1 MSTLMEQTSE
11 KETKQLHNNYHD
23 EEIEIDLMDLLR
35 KVIGIRKKIY
45 KAAGIG
51 LVIGVIVA
59 ISIPKQYTVEVAL
72 SPEMG
77 NNKGAG
83 LSGLA
88 ASFLGSG
95 VTMGD
100 GTDALNASL
109 SADIVS
115 STPFLLELSN
125 MKVPVSGSE
134 EISLSSYLNE
144 ESSPWWGYVIGF
156 PGMVIGGVKSLFTEN
171 EDESISSDKASRG
184 TIELSKKEFQKIES
198 LKRKIVAS
206 VDKKT
211 SMTTVSVTLQS
222 PKVAAV
228 VADSVVKKLQEY
240 IIDYRTS
247 KSKEDCLYLEKLF
260 KERQQEY
267 YAAQRKYADYVDAH
281 DNVVLQSV
289 RAEQERLQNDM
300 SLAYQ
305 IYSQVANQLQVSR
318 AKVQEEKPVF
328 AVVEPAVVPL
338 KPSGMGLKIYILL
351 FVFLSVSGTLV
362 WVFFGKSLLASLRKE
377 LKNKEIEQDK

>member
-11 KETKQLHNNYHD
+11 KETKQVYNNHND
-23 EEIEIDLMDLLR
+23 EELEIDLMDLLR

-51 LVIGVIVA
+51 LIIGVIVA
-59 ISIPKQYTVEVAL
+59 ISIPKQYTVEVTL

-77 NNKGAG
+77 NNKGGG

-95 VTMGD
+95 VSMGD

-115 STPFLLELSN
+115 STPFLFELSN

-134 EISLSSYLNE
+134 EISLSSYLDE
-144 ESSPWWGYVIGF
+144 ESSPWWSYVIGF
-156 PGMVIGGVKSLFTEN
+156 PGMVIGGVKSLFIED
-171 EDESISSDKASRG
+171 EDESIFSDKASQG
-184 TIELSKKEFQKIES
+184 TIELSKKESQKIES
-198 LKRKIVAS
+198 LKKKIVAS

-211 SMTTVSVTLQS
+211 SMTSVTATFQDS
-222 PKVAAV
+222 KVAAV

-267 YAAQRKYADYVDAH
+267 YEAQRKYADYMDSH
-281 DNVVLQSV
+281 DNIILQSV
-289 RAEQERLQNDM
+289 RTEQERLQNDM

-305 IYSQVANQLQVSR
+305 VYSQVAGQLQVAR

-338 KPSGMGLKIYILL
+338 YPSGTSRKVYVLV
-351 FVFLSVSGTLV
+351 FVFLSVCIVISWNL
-362 WVFFGKSLLASLRKE
+362 FGKDLLSKFKE
-377 LKNKEIEQDK
+377 VCA

>member
-1 MSTLMEQTSE
+1 MIEQTSE
-11 KETKQLHNNYHD
+11 KDIKQKQNNHND
-23 EEIEIDLMDLLR
+23 EEIEIDLIGILR
-35 KVIGIRKKIY
+35 KIIGIRKTIY

-51 LVIGVIVA
+51 LVVGIIVA
-59 ISIPKQYTVEVAL
+59 ISIPKQYTVGVTL

-77 NNKGAG
+77 GSKGGG

-95 VTMGD
+95 VSMNE

-115 STPFLLELSN
+115 STPFLLELST
-125 MKVPVSGSE
+125 MKIPALEGETMTLNV
-134 EISLSSYLNE
+134 YLDE
-144 ESSPWWGYVIGF
+144 ESSPWWSYVIGL
-156 PGMVIGGVKSLFTEN
+156 PGMVIGGVKSLFTE
-171 EDESISSDKASRG
+171 EESESVPSDKANLG
-184 TIELSKKEFQKIES
+184 TIELSKKESEKIEA
-198 LKRKIVAS
+198 LKKKILAS

-211 SMTTVSVTLQS
+211 SMTTVSVTLQN

-228 VADSVVKKLQEY
+228 VADSVVRKLQEY
-240 IIDYRTS
+240 IIDYRTT
-247 KSKEDCLYLEKLF
+247 KAKEDCLYLERLF

-267 YAAQRKYADYVDAH
+267 YDAQKKYADYMDSH
-281 DNVVLQSV
+281 DNIILQSA

-305 IYSQVANQLQVSR
+305 VYSQVANQLQVAR

-328 AVVEPAVVPL
+328 AVVEPAVIPL
-338 KPSGMGLKIYILL
+338 YPSGTSRKIYVLASI
-351 FVFLSVSGTLV
+351 FLSVCIVIS
-362 WVFFGKSLLASLRKE
+362 WKLLGEDILNKF
-377 LKNKEIEQDK
+377 KEIRA

>member
-11 KETKQLHNNYHD
+11 KETKQLHNNHND

-51 LVIGVIVA
+51 LVIGIIVA
-59 ISIPKQYTVEVAL
+59 ISIPKQYTVEVTL

-77 NNKGAG
+77 NNKVGG

-125 MKVPVSGSE
+125 MKVPVSGDE
-134 EISLSSYLNE
+134 EISLSSYLDE
-144 ESSPWWGYVIGF
+144 ESSPWWSYVIGF
-156 PGMVIGGVKSLFTEN
+156 PGMVIGGVKSLFTGG
-171 EDESISSDKASRG
+171 DEPISYDKASQG
-184 TIELSKKEFQKIES
+184 AIELSKKELKKIET
-198 LKRKIVAS
+198 LKKMISAS

-211 SMTTVSVTLQS
+211 SMTSVAVTFQT
-222 PKVAAV
+222 PRVAAV
-228 VADSVVKKLQEY
+228 VADSVVKKLQEH

-247 KSKEDCLYLEKLF
+247 KAKEDCGYLEKLF

-267 YAAQRKYADYVDAH
+267 YAAQQKYADYLDSH
-281 DNVVLQSV
+281 DNIILQSV

-305 IYSQVANQLQVSR
+305 VYSQVASQLQVAR

-338 KPSGMGLKIYILL
+338 EPSGTSRKVYVLVFI
-351 FVFLSVSGTLV
+351 FLSVCIVIFWNL
-362 WVFFGKSLLASLRKE
+362 FGKDFLNKFKE
-377 LKNKEIEQDK
+377 VCA

>member
-11 KETKQLHNNYHD
+11 KETKQVHNNHND

-51 LVIGVIVA
+51 LIIGVIVA
-59 ISIPKQYTVEVAL
+59 ISIPKQYTVEVTL

-77 NNKGAG
+77 NNKGGG

-95 VTMGD
+95 VSMGD

-134 EISLSSYLNE
+134 EISLSSYLDE
-144 ESSPWWGYVIGF
+144 ESSPWWSYVIGF
-156 PGMVIGGVKSLFTEN
+156 PGMVIGGVKSLFIED
-171 EDESISSDKASRG
+171 EDESIFSDKASQG
-184 TIELSKKEFQKIES
+184 TIELSKKESQKIES
-198 LKRKIVAS
+198 LKKKIVAS

-211 SMTTVSVTLQS
+211 SMTSVTATFQDS
-222 PKVAAV
+222 KVAAV

-267 YAAQRKYADYVDAH
+267 YEAQRKYADYMDSH
-281 DNVVLQSV
+281 DNIILQSV
-289 RAEQERLQNDM
+289 RTEQERLQNDM

-305 IYSQVANQLQVSR
+305 VYSQVAGQLQVAR

-338 KPSGMGLKIYILL
+338 YPSGTSRKVYVLV
-351 FVFLSVSGTLV
+351 FVFLSVCIVISWNL
-362 WVFFGKSLLASLRKE
+362 FGKDLLSKFKE
-377 LKNKEIEQDK
+377 VCA

>member
-11 KETKQLHNNYHD
+11 KETKQVYNNHND
-23 EEIEIDLMDLLR
+23 EELEIDLMDLLR

-51 LVIGVIVA
+51 LIIGVIVA
-59 ISIPKQYTVEVAL
+59 ISIPKQYTVEVTL

-77 NNKGAG
+77 NNKGGG

-95 VTMGD
+95 VSMGD

-115 STPFLLELSN
+115 STPFLLEFSN

-134 EISLSSYLNE
+134 KISLSSYLDE
-144 ESSPWWGYVIGF
+144 ESSPWWSYVIGF
-156 PGMVIGGVKSLFTEN
+156 PGMVIGGVKSLFIED
-171 EDESISSDKASRG
+171 EDESIFLDKASQG
-184 TIELSKKEFQKIES
+184 TIELSKKESQKIES
-198 LKRKIVAS
+198 LKKKIVAS

-211 SMTTVSVTLQS
+211 SMTSVTATFQDS
-222 PKVAAV
+222 KVAAV

-267 YAAQRKYADYVDAH
+267 YVAQKKYADYMDSH
-281 DNVVLQSV
+281 DNIILQSV
-289 RAEQERLQNDM
+289 RTEQERLQNDM

-305 IYSQVANQLQVSR
+305 VYSQVASQLQVAR

-338 KPSGMGLKIYILL
+338 YPSGTSRKVYVLAFI
-351 FVFLSVSGTLV
+351 FLSVCIVIFWNL
-362 WVFFGKSLLASLRKE
+362 FGKDFLNKFKE
-377 LKNKEIEQDK
+377 VCA

>member
-1 MSTLMEQTSE
+1 MATLIEQESE
-11 KETKQLHNNYHD
+11 KKIKQGQNNHVD
-23 EEIEIDLMDLLR
+23 EEIEIDLMDILR
-35 KVIGIRKKIY
+35 RIVGIRKAIY

-51 LVIGVIVA
+51 LLIGIVVA
-59 ISIPKQYTVEVAL
+59 ISIPKQYTVTVTL

-77 NNKGAG
+77 SAKEGG

-88 ASFLGSG
+88 ASFLGNG

-100 GTDALNASL
+100 ATDALNASL

-115 STPFLLELSN
+115 STPFLMELSA
-125 MKVPVSGSE
+125 MKIPVTRNE
-134 EISLSSYLNE
+134 VMTLDTYLDE
-144 ESSPWWGYVIGF
+144 ESSPWWSYVIGL
-156 PGMVIGGVKSLFTEN
+156 PGMVIGGVKSLFTE
-171 EDESISSDKASRG
+171 EESELVPSDKANLG
-184 TIELSKKEFQKIES
+184 TIELSKKESKKIES
-198 LKRKIVAS
+198 LKKKILAS

-211 SMTTVSVTLQS
+211 SMTTVSVTLQN

-228 VADSVVKKLQEY
+228 VADSVVRKLQEY

-247 KSKEDCLYLEKLF
+247 KAKEDCLYLERLF

-267 YAAQRKYADYVDAH
+267 YDAQKKYADYMDSH
-281 DNVVLQSV
+281 DNIILQSV

-305 IYSQVANQLQVSR
+305 VYSQVANQLQVAR

-328 AVVEPAVVPL
+328 AVVEPAVIPL
-338 KPSGMGLKIYILL
+338 YPSGTSRKIYVLAFI
-351 FVFLSVSGTLV
+351 FLSVCIVISWKL
-362 WVFFGKSLLASLRKE
+362 FGEDILNKF
-377 LKNKEIEQDK
+377 KEIRA

>member
-11 KETKQLHNNYHD
+11 KETKQLHNNHND

-35 KVIGIRKKIY
+35 KVVGIRKKIY

-51 LVIGVIVA
+51 LIIGIIVA
-59 ISIPKQYTVEVAL
+59 ISIPKQYTVKVIL

-77 NNKGAG
+77 NNKGGG

-125 MKVPVSGSE
+125 MKVPVSGGE
-134 EISLSSYLNE
+134 EISLSSYLDE
-144 ESSPWWGYVIGF
+144 ESSPWWSYVIGF
-156 PGMVIGGVKSLFTEN
+156 PGMVIGGVKSLFIED
-171 EDESISSDKASRG
+171 EDESIFLDKASQG
-184 TIELSKKEFQKIES
+184 TIELSKKESQKIES
-198 LKRKIVAS
+198 LKKKIVAS

-211 SMTTVSVTLQS
+211 SMTSVTATFQDS
-222 PKVAAV
+222 KVAAV

-267 YAAQRKYADYVDAH
+267 YVAQKKYADYMDSH
-281 DNVVLQSV
+281 DNIILQSV
-289 RAEQERLQNDM
+289 RTEQERLQNDM

-305 IYSQVANQLQVSR
+305 VYSQVASQLQVAR

-338 KPSGMGLKIYILL
+338 YPSGTSRKVYVLAFI
-351 FVFLSVSGTLV
+351 FLSVCIVIFWNL
-362 WVFFGKSLLASLRKE
+362 FGKDFLNKFKE
-377 LKNKEIEQDK
+377 VCA

>member
-1 MSTLMEQTSE
+1 MTTLMEQKSE
-11 KETKQLHNNYHD
+11 QEIKQQQQDIHTD

-35 KVIGIRKKIY
+35 KVIGIRKNIY

-51 LVIGVIVA
+51 LVIGLIVA
-59 ISIPKQYTVEVAL
+59 ISIPKKYTVEVTL

-77 NNKGAG
+77 NNKGGG

-115 STPFLLELSN
+115 STPFLLELSAMN
-125 MKVPVSGSE
+125 IPVIKDE
-134 EISLSSYLNE
+134 MMTLDAYLDE
-144 ESSPWWGYVIGF
+144 ESSPWWSYVIGF
-156 PGMVIGGVKSLFTEN
+156 PGMVIGGIKSLFIG
-171 EDESISSDKASRG
+171 EDEPISYDKASQG
-184 TIELSKKEFQKIES
+184 AIELSKKELKKIET
-198 LKRKIVAS
+198 LKKMISAS

-211 SMTTVSVTLQS
+211 SMTSVAVTFQT
-222 PKVAAV
+222 PRVAAV
-228 VADSVVKKLQEY
+228 VADSVVKKLQEH

-247 KSKEDCLYLEKLF
+247 KAKEDCGYLEKLF

-267 YAAQRKYADYVDAH
+267 YAAQQKYADYLDSH
-281 DNVVLQSV
+281 DNIILQSV

-305 IYSQVANQLQVSR
+305 VYSQVASQLQVAR

-328 AVVEPAVVPL
+328 AVVGPAVVPL
-338 KPSGMGLKIYILL
+338 TPSGTSKKIYVLAFI
-351 FVFLSVSGTLV
+351 FLSVCVVISWNL
-362 WVFFGKSLLASLRKE
+362 FGKDFLNKFKE
-377 LKNKEIEQDK
+377 LWV

>member
-11 KETKQLHNNYHD
+11 KETKQLHNNHND

-51 LVIGVIVA
+51 LIIGIIVA
-59 ISIPKQYTVEVAL
+59 ISIPKQYTVEVTL

-77 NNKGAG
+77 NNKGGG

-95 VTMGD
+95 VSMGD

-134 EISLSSYLNE
+134 KISLSSYLDE
-144 ESSPWWGYVIGF
+144 ESSPWWSYVIGF
-156 PGMVIGGVKSLFTEN
+156 PGMVIGGVKSLFIED
-171 EDESISSDKASRG
+171 EDESIFLDKASQG
-184 TIELSKKEFQKIES
+184 TIELSKKESQKIES
-198 LKRKIVAS
+198 LKKKIVAS

-211 SMTTVSVTLQS
+211 SMTSVTATFQDS
-222 PKVAAV
+222 KVAAV

-267 YAAQRKYADYVDAH
+267 YEAQRKYADYMDSH
-281 DNVVLQSV
+281 DNIILQSV
-289 RAEQERLQNDM
+289 RTEQERLQNDM

-305 IYSQVANQLQVSR
+305 VYSQVASQLQVAR

-338 KPSGMGLKIYILL
+338 YPSGTSRKVYVLV
-351 FVFLSVSGTLV
+351 FVVLSVCIVIFWNL
-362 WVFFGKSLLASLRKE
+362 FGKDFLNKFKE
-377 LKNKEIEQDK
+377 VCA

>member
-11 KETKQLHNNYHD
+11 KETKQLHNNHND

-35 KVIGIRKKIY
+35 KVVGIRKKIY

-51 LVIGVIVA
+51 LIIGIIVA
-59 ISIPKQYTVEVAL
+59 ISIPKQYTVKVIL

-77 NNKGAG
+77 NNKGGG

-125 MKVPVSGSE
+125 MKVPVSGGE

-156 PGMVIGGVKSLFTEN
+156 PGMVMGGAKSLFTEN
-171 EDESISSDKASRG
+171 EDEPISSDKVSRG
-184 TIELSKKEFQKIES
+184 AIELSKKETEKIET
-198 LKRKIVAS
+198 LKKMIAAA

-211 SMTTVSVTLQS
+211 SMTSISVTFQN

-240 IIDYRTS
+240 IIDYRTF
-247 KSKEDCLYLEKLF
+247 KAKEDCIYLEKLF

-267 YAAQRKYADYVDAH
+267 YAAQKKYADYLDSH
-281 DNVVLQSV
+281 DNIILQSV
-289 RAEQERLQNDM
+289 RTEQERLQNDM

-305 IYSQVANQLQVSR
+305 VYSQVASQLQVAR

-338 KPSGMGLKIYILL
+338 EPSGTSRKVYVLAFI
-351 FVFLSVSGTLV
+351 FLSVCIVIFWNL
-362 WVFFGKSLLASLRKE
+362 FGKDFLNKFKE
-377 LKNKEIEQDK
+377 VCA

>member
-11 KETKQLHNNYHD
+11 KETKQLHNNHND

-51 LVIGVIVA
+51 LVIGIIVA
-59 ISIPKQYTVEVAL
+59 ISIPKQYTVEVTL

-77 NNKGAG
+77 NNKGGG

-125 MKVPVSGSE
+125 MKVPVSGGE

-156 PGMVIGGVKSLFTEN
+156 PGMVMGGAKSLFTEN
-171 EDESISSDKASRG
+171 EDEPISSDKVSRG
-184 TIELSKKEFQKIES
+184 AIELSKKETEKIET
-198 LKRKIVAS
+198 LKKMIAAA

-211 SMTTVSVTLQS
+211 SMTSISVTFQN

-240 IIDYRTS
+240 IIDYRTF
-247 KSKEDCLYLEKLF
+247 KAKEDCIYLEKLF

-267 YAAQRKYADYVDAH
+267 YAAQKKYADYLDSH
-281 DNVVLQSV
+281 DNIILQSV
-289 RAEQERLQNDM
+289 RTEQERLQNDM

-305 IYSQVANQLQVSR
+305 VYSQVASQLQVAR

-338 KPSGMGLKIYILL
+338 EPSGTSRKIYVLAFI
-351 FVFLSVSGTLV
+351 FLSVCIVIFWNL
-362 WVFFGKSLLASLRKE
+362 FGKDFLNKFKE
-377 LKNKEIEQDK
+377 VCA

>member
-1 MSTLMEQTSE
+1 MATLIEQESG
-11 KETKQLHNNYHD
+11 KEIKLKRNNHVD

-51 LVIGVIVA
+51 LIIGVIVA
-59 ISIPKQYTVEVAL
+59 ISIPKQYTVEVTL

-77 NNKGAG
+77 NDKAGG

-95 VTMGD
+95 VAMGD

-115 STPFLLELSN
+115 STPFLLELSA
-125 MKVPVSGSE
+125 MEIPVTKNEVMTLNTYLDE
-134 EISLSSYLNE
+134 ET
-144 ESSPWWGYVIGF
+144 SPWWSYVIGF
-156 PGMVIGGVKSLFTEN
+156 PGMVIGGVKSLFTE
-171 EDESISSDKASRG
+171 EDEIASFDKTSQGA
-184 TIELSKKEFQKIES
+184 IELSKQDS
-198 LKRKIVAS
+198 RKIATLKKVITAS

-211 SMTTVSVTLQS
+211 SMTSVTATFQD
-222 PKVAAV
+222 PKIAAV

-240 IIDYRTS
+240 IIDYRTF
-247 KSKEDCLYLEKLF
+247 KAKEDCIYLEKLF

-267 YAAQRKYADYVDAH
+267 YIAQKKYADYLDSH
-281 DNVVLQSV
+281 DNLILQSV

-305 IYSQVANQLQVSR
+305 VYSQVASQLQVAR

-338 KPSGMGLKIYILL
+338 EPSGTSKKIYVLA
-351 FVFLSVSGTLV
+351 FVFLAVCIVIFWNL
-362 WVFFGKSLLASLRKE
+362 FGKDFLNKFKE
-377 LKNKEIEQDK
+377 VCA

>member
-1 MSTLMEQTSE
+1 MIEQTSE
-11 KETKQLHNNYHD
+11 KDIKQKQNNHND
-23 EEIEIDLMDLLR
+23 EEIEIDLIGILR
-35 KVIGIRKKIY
+35 KIIGIRKTIY

-51 LVIGVIVA
+51 LVVGIIVA
-59 ISIPKQYTVEVAL
+59 ISIPKQYTVGVTL

-77 NNKGAG
+77 GSKGGG

-95 VTMGD
+95 VSMNE

-115 STPFLLELSN
+115 STPFLLELST
-125 MKVPVSGSE
+125 MKIPALEGETMTLNV
-134 EISLSSYLNE
+134 YLDE
-144 ESSPWWGYVIGF
+144 ESSPWWSYVIGL
-156 PGMVIGGVKSLFTEN
+156 PGMVIGGVKSLFTE
-171 EDESISSDKASRG
+171 EESESVPSDKANLG
-184 TIELSKKEFQKIES
+184 TIELSKKESEKIEA
-198 LKRKIVAS
+198 LKKKILAS

-211 SMTTVSVTLQS
+211 SMTTVSVTLQN

-228 VADSVVKKLQEY
+228 VADSVVRKLQEY
-240 IIDYRTS
+240 IIDYRTT
-247 KSKEDCLYLEKLF
+247 KAKEDCLYLERLF

-267 YAAQRKYADYVDAH
+267 YDAQKKYADYMDSH
-281 DNVVLQSV
+281 DNIILQSV

-305 IYSQVANQLQVSR
+305 VYSQVANQLQVAR

-328 AVVEPAVVPL
+328 AVVEPAVIPL
-338 KPSGMGLKIYILL
+338 YPSGTSRKIYVLASI
-351 FVFLSVSGTLV
+351 FLSVCIVIS
-362 WVFFGKSLLASLRKE
+362 WKLLGEDILNKF
-377 LKNKEIEQDK
+377 KEICA

>member
-1 MSTLMEQTSE
+1 MIDGESE
-11 KETKQLHNNYHD
+11 KEIKLRQSNQGD
-23 EEIEIDLMDLLR
+23 QEIEIDLMDILR
-35 KVIGIRKKIY
+35 KIIGIRKKIY

-51 LVIGVIVA
+51 LIIGIIIA
-59 ISIPKQYTVEVAL
+59 ISIPKQYTVEVTL

-77 NNKGAG
+77 STKGGG

-95 VTMGD
+95 ATMSD

-115 STPFLLELSN
+115 STPFLLELSV
-125 MKVPVSGSE
+125 MEIPASE
-134 EISLSSYLNE
+134 NKKMTLNTYLDE
-144 ESSPWWGYVIGF
+144 ESSPWWSYIIGL
-156 PGMVIGGVKSLFTEN
+156 PSMVIGGVKSLFIK
-171 EDESISSDKASRG
+171 EDEETISDRGNQG
-184 TIELSKKEFQKIES
+184 TIELSKKESQKIET
-198 LKRKIVAS
+198 LKKMIIAS

-211 SMTTVSVTLQS
+211 SMTTVAVTLQN

-228 VADSVVKKLQEY
+228 VADSVVGKLQEY
-240 IIDYRTS
+240 IINYRTS
-247 KSKEDCLYLEKLF
+247 KAKEDCIYLERLF

-267 YAAQRKYADYVDAH
+267 YVAQKRYADYMDSH
-281 DNVVLQSV
+281 DNIILQSV

-305 IYSQVANQLQVSR
+305 VYSQVASQLQVAR

-338 KPSGMGLKIYILL
+338 NPSGTSKKIYVLAFI
-351 FVFLSVSGTLV
+351 FLSVCIVIFWKL
-362 WVFFGKSLLASLRKE
+362 FGENIL
-377 LKNKEIEQDK
+377 NKFK

>member
-11 KETKQLHNNYHD
+11 KETKQLHNNHND
-23 EEIEIDLMDLLR
+23 EKIEIDLMDLLR

-51 LVIGVIVA
+51 LIIGIIVA
-59 ISIPKQYTVEVAL
+59 ISIPKQYTVEVTL

-77 NNKGAG
+77 NNKGGG

-95 VTMGD
+95 VSMGD

-134 EISLSSYLNE
+134 KISLSSYLDE
-144 ESSPWWGYVIGF
+144 ESSPWWSYVIGF
-156 PGMVIGGVKSLFTEN
+156 PGMVIGGVKSLFIED
-171 EDESISSDKASRG
+171 EDESIFLDKASQG
-184 TIELSKKEFQKIES
+184 TIELSKKESQKIES
-198 LKRKIVAS
+198 LKKKIVAS

-211 SMTTVSVTLQS
+211 SMTSVTATFQDS
-222 PKVAAV
+222 KVAAV

-267 YAAQRKYADYVDAH
+267 YEAQRKYADYMDSH
-281 DNVVLQSV
+281 DNIILQSV
-289 RAEQERLQNDM
+289 RTEQERLQNDM

-305 IYSQVANQLQVSR
+305 VYSQVASQLQVAR

-338 KPSGMGLKIYILL
+338 YPSGTSRKVYVLV
-351 FVFLSVSGTLV
+351 FVFLSVCIVISWNL
-362 WVFFGKSLLASLRKE
+362 FGKDLLSKFKE
-377 LKNKEIEQDK
+377 VCA

>member
-1 MSTLMEQTSE
+1 MIDGESE
-11 KETKQLHNNYHD
+11 KEIKLRQSNQGD
-23 EEIEIDLMDLLR
+23 QEIEIDLMDILR
-35 KVIGIRKKIY
+35 KIIGIRKKIY

-51 LVIGVIVA
+51 LIIGIIIA
-59 ISIPKQYTVEVAL
+59 ISIPKQYTVEVTL

-77 NNKGAG
+77 STKGGG

-95 VTMGD
+95 ATMSD

-115 STPFLLELSN
+115 STPFLLELSV
-125 MKVPVSGSE
+125 MEIPASE
-134 EISLSSYLNE
+134 NKKMTLNTYLDE
-144 ESSPWWGYVIGF
+144 ESSPWWSYIIGL
-156 PGMVIGGVKSLFTEN
+156 PSMVIGGVKSLFIK
-171 EDESISSDKASRG
+171 EDEETISDRGNQG
-184 TIELSKKEFQKIES
+184 TIELSKKESQKIET
-198 LKRKIVAS
+198 LKKMIIAS

-211 SMTTVSVTLQS
+211 SMTTVAVTLQN

-228 VADSVVKKLQEY
+228 VADSVVGKLQEY
-240 IIDYRTS
+240 IINYRTS
-247 KSKEDCLYLEKLF
+247 KAKEDCIYLERLF

-267 YAAQRKYADYVDAH
+267 YVAQKRYADYMDSH
-281 DNVVLQSV
+281 DNIILQSV

-305 IYSQVANQLQVSR
+305 VYSQVASQLQVAR

-338 KPSGMGLKIYILL
+338 NPSGTSKKIYVLAFI
-351 FVFLSVSGTLV
+351 FLSVCIVIFWKL
-362 WVFFGKSLLASLRKE
+362 FGENILNKF
-377 LKNKEIEQDK
+377 KEI

>member
-1 MSTLMEQTSE
+1 MIEQTPE
-11 KETKQLHNNYHD
+11 KDIKQKQNNHND
-23 EEIEIDLMDLLR
+23 EEIEIDLIGILR
-35 KVIGIRKKIY
+35 KIIGIRKTIY

-51 LVIGVIVA
+51 LVVGIIVA
-59 ISIPKQYTVEVAL
+59 ISIPKQYTVGVTL

-77 NNKGAG
+77 GSKGGG

-95 VTMGD
+95 VSMNE

-115 STPFLLELSN
+115 STPFLLELST
-125 MKVPVSGSE
+125 MKIPALEGETMILNV
-134 EISLSSYLNE
+134 YLDE
-144 ESSPWWGYVIGF
+144 ESSPWWSYVIGL
-156 PGMVIGGVKSLFTEN
+156 PGMVIGGVKSLFTE
-171 EDESISSDKASRG
+171 EESESVPSDKANLG
-184 TIELSKKEFQKIES
+184 TIELSKKESEKIEA
-198 LKRKIVAS
+198 LKKKILAS
-206 VDKKT
+206 VNKKT
-211 SMTTVSVTLQS
+211 SMTTVSVTLQN

-228 VADSVVKKLQEY
+228 VADSVVRKLQEY

-247 KSKEDCLYLEKLF
+247 KAKEDCLYLERLF

-267 YAAQRKYADYVDAH
+267 YDAQKKYADYMDSH
-281 DNVVLQSV
+281 DNIILQSV

-305 IYSQVANQLQVSR
+305 VYSQVANQLQVAR

-328 AVVEPAVVPL
+328 AVVEPAVIPL
-338 KPSGMGLKIYILL
+338 YPSGTSRKIYVLASI
-351 FVFLSVSGTLV
+351 FLSVCIVISWKL
-362 WVFFGKSLLASLRKE
+362 FGEDILNKF
-377 LKNKEIEQDK
+377 KEIRA

>member
-11 KETKQLHNNYHD
+11 KEIKQQQNIHTD
-23 EEIEIDLMDLLR
+23 EELEIDLMDLLR

-59 ISIPKQYTVEVAL
+59 ISIPKQYTVEVTL

-77 NNKGAG
+77 NNKGGG

-125 MKVPVSGSE
+125 MKVPVSGGE

-156 PGMVIGGVKSLFTEN
+156 PGMVMGGAKSLFTEN
-171 EDESISSDKASRG
+171 EDEPISSDKVSRG
-184 TIELSKKEFQKIES
+184 AIELSKKETEKIET
-198 LKRKIVAS
+198 LKKMIAAA

-211 SMTTVSVTLQS
+211 SMTSISVTFQN

-240 IIDYRTS
+240 IIDYRTF
-247 KSKEDCLYLEKLF
+247 KAKEDCIYLEKLF

-267 YAAQRKYADYVDAH
+267 YAAQKKYADYLDSH
-281 DNVVLQSV
+281 DNIILQSV
-289 RAEQERLQNDM
+289 RTEQERLQNDM

-305 IYSQVANQLQVSR
+305 VYSQVASQLQVAR

-338 KPSGMGLKIYILL
+338 EPSGTSRKVYVLAFI
-351 FVFLSVSGTLV
+351 FLSVCIVISWNL
-362 WVFFGKSLLASLRKE
+362 FGKDLLGKFKE
-377 LKNKEIEQDK
+377 VCT

>member
-1 MSTLMEQTSE
+1 MSTLMEQTSG
-11 KETKQLHNNYHD
+11 KETKQLHNNHND

-51 LVIGVIVA
+51 LIIGVIVA
-59 ISIPKQYTVEVAL
+59 ISIPKQYTVEVTL

-77 NNKGAG
+77 NNKGGG

-115 STPFLLELSN
+115 STPFLLELSA
-125 MKVPVSGSE
+125 MDIPVTKNEVMTLNTYLDE
-134 EISLSSYLNE
+134 ET
-144 ESSPWWGYVIGF
+144 SPWWSYVIGF
-156 PGMVIGGVKSLFTEN
+156 PGMVIGGVKSLFTE
-171 EDESISSDKASRG
+171 EDEITSFDKTSQGA
-184 TIELSKKEFQKIES
+184 IELSKKESKKIAA
-198 LKRKIVAS
+198 LKKMITAS

-211 SMTTVSVTLQS
+211 SMTSVTATFQD
-222 PKVAAV
+222 PKIAAV

-240 IIDYRTS
+240 IIDYRTF
-247 KSKEDCLYLEKLF
+247 KAKEDCIYLEKLF

-267 YAAQRKYADYVDAH
+267 YIAQKKYADYLDSH
-281 DNVVLQSV
+281 DNLILQSV

-305 IYSQVANQLQVSR
+305 VYSQVASQLQVAR

-338 KPSGMGLKIYILL
+338 YPSGTSRKVYVLAFI
-351 FVFLSVSGTLV
+351 FLSVCIVIFWNL
-362 WVFFGKSLLASLRKE
+362 FGKDFLNKFKE
-377 LKNKEIEQDK
+377 VCA

>member
-267 YAAQRKYADYVDAH
+267 YEVQRKYADYMDSH
-281 DNVVLQSV
+281 DNIILQSV
-289 RAEQERLQNDM
+289 RTEQERLQNDM

-305 IYSQVANQLQVSR
+305 VYSQVASQLQVAR

-328 AVVEPAVVPL
+328 AIVEPAVVPL
-338 KPSGMGLKIYILL
+338 EPSGISRKVYVLAFI
-351 FVFLSVSGTLV
+351 FLSVCIVIFWNL
-362 WVFFGKSLLASLRKE
+362 FGKDFLNKFKE
-377 LKNKEIEQDK
+377 VCA

>member
-11 KETKQLHNNYHD
+11 KETKQLHNNHND

-35 KVIGIRKKIY
+35 KVIGIRKKVY
-45 KAAGIG
+45 KTAGIG
-51 LVIGVIVA
+51 LIIGVIVA
-59 ISIPKQYTVEVAL
+59 ISIPKQYTVEVTL

-77 NNKGAG
+77 NNKGGG

-125 MKVPVSGSE
+125 MKVPVSGGE

-156 PGMVIGGVKSLFTEN
+156 PGMVMGGAKSLFTEN
-171 EDESISSDKASRG
+171 EDEPISSDKVSRG
-184 TIELSKKEFQKIES
+184 AIELSKKETEKIET
-198 LKRKIVAS
+198 LKKMIAAA

-211 SMTTVSVTLQS
+211 SMTSISVTFQN

-240 IIDYRTS
+240 IIDYRTF
-247 KSKEDCLYLEKLF
+247 KAKEDCIYLEKLF

-267 YAAQRKYADYVDAH
+267 YAAQKKYADYLDSH
-281 DNVVLQSV
+281 DNIILQSV
-289 RAEQERLQNDM
+289 RTEQERLQNDM

-305 IYSQVANQLQVSR
+305 VYSQVASQLQVAR

-338 KPSGMGLKIYILL
+338 EPSGTSRKVYVLAFI
-351 FVFLSVSGTLV
+351 FLSVCIVISWNL
-362 WVFFGKSLLASLRKE
+362 FGKDLLNKFKE
-377 LKNKEIEQDK
+377 VCA

>member
-11 KETKQLHNNYHD
+11 KETKQVYNNHND
-23 EEIEIDLMDLLR
+23 EELEIDLMDLLR

-51 LVIGVIVA
+51 LIIGVIVA
-59 ISIPKQYTVEVAL
+59 ISIPKQYTVEVTL

-77 NNKGAG
+77 NNKGGG

-95 VTMGD
+95 VSMGD

-134 EISLSSYLNE
+134 KISLSSYLDE
-144 ESSPWWGYVIGF
+144 ESSPWWSYVIGF
-156 PGMVIGGVKSLFTEN
+156 PGMVIGGVKSLFIED
-171 EDESISSDKASRG
+171 EDESIFLDKASQG
-184 TIELSKKEFQKIES
+184 TIELSKKESQKIES
-198 LKRKIVAS
+198 LKKKIVAS

-211 SMTTVSVTLQS
+211 SMTSVTATFQDS
-222 PKVAAV
+222 KVAAV

-247 KSKEDCLYLEKLF
+247 KSKDDCLYLEKLF

-267 YAAQRKYADYVDAH
+267 YVAQKKYADYMDSH
-281 DNVVLQSV
+281 DNIILQSV
-289 RAEQERLQNDM
+289 RTEQERLQNDM

-305 IYSQVANQLQVSR
+305 VYSQVASQLQVAR

-338 KPSGMGLKIYILL
+338 YPSGTSRKVYVLV
-351 FVFLSVSGTLV
+351 FVFLSVCIVISWNL
-362 WVFFGKSLLASLRKE
+362 FGKDLLSKFKE
-377 LKNKEIEQDK
+377 VCA

>member
-1 MSTLMEQTSE
+1 MIEQTPE
-11 KETKQLHNNYHD
+11 KDIKQKQNNHND
-23 EEIEIDLMDLLR
+23 EEIEIELIGILR
-35 KVIGIRKKIY
+35 KIIGIRKTIY

-51 LVIGVIVA
+51 LVVGIIVA
-59 ISIPKQYTVEVAL
+59 ISIPKQYTVGVTL

-77 NNKGAG
+77 GSKGGG

-95 VTMGD
+95 VSMNE

-115 STPFLLELSN
+115 STPFLLELST
-125 MKVPVSGSE
+125 MKIPALEGETMTLNV
-134 EISLSSYLNE
+134 YLDE
-144 ESSPWWGYVIGF
+144 ESSPWWSYVIGL
-156 PGMVIGGVKSLFTEN
+156 PGMVIGGVKSLFTE
-171 EDESISSDKASRG
+171 EESESVPSDKANLG
-184 TIELSKKEFQKIES
+184 TIELSKKESEKIEA
-198 LKRKIVAS
+198 LKKKILAS

-211 SMTTVSVTLQS
+211 SMTTVSVTLQN

-228 VADSVVKKLQEY
+228 VADSVVRKLQEY
-240 IIDYRTS
+240 IIDYRTT
-247 KSKEDCLYLEKLF
+247 KAKEDCLYLERLF

-267 YAAQRKYADYVDAH
+267 YDAQKKYADYMDSH
-281 DNVVLQSV
+281 DNIILQSV

-305 IYSQVANQLQVSR
+305 VYSQVANQLQVAR

-328 AVVEPAVVPL
+328 AVVEPAVIPL
-338 KPSGMGLKIYILL
+338 YPSGTSRKIYVLAFI
-351 FVFLSVSGTLV
+351 FLSVCIVISWKL
-362 WVFFGKSLLASLRKE
+362 FGEDILNKF
-377 LKNKEIEQDK
+377 KEIRA

>member
-1 MSTLMEQTSE
+1 MIEQTPE
-11 KETKQLHNNYHD
+11 KDIKQKQNNHND
-23 EEIEIDLMDLLR
+23 EEIEIDLIGILR
-35 KVIGIRKKIY
+35 KIIGIRKTIY

-51 LVIGVIVA
+51 LVIGIIVA
-59 ISIPKQYTVEVAL
+59 ISIPKQYTVGVTL

-77 NNKGAG
+77 GSKGGG

-95 VTMGD
+95 VSMNE

-115 STPFLLELSN
+115 STPFLLELST
-125 MKVPVSGSE
+125 MKIPALEGETMTLNV
-134 EISLSSYLNE
+134 YLDE
-144 ESSPWWGYVIGF
+144 ESSPWWSYVIGL
-156 PGMVIGGVKSLFTEN
+156 PGMVIGGVKSLFTE
-171 EDESISSDKASRG
+171 EESESVPSDKANLG
-184 TIELSKKEFQKIES
+184 TIELSKKESEKIEA
-198 LKRKIVAS
+198 LKKKILAS

-211 SMTTVSVTLQS
+211 SMTTVSVTLQN

-228 VADSVVKKLQEY
+228 VADSVVRKLQEY
-240 IIDYRTS
+240 IIDYRTT
-247 KSKEDCLYLEKLF
+247 KAKEDCLYLERLF

-267 YAAQRKYADYVDAH
+267 YDAQKKYADYMDSH
-281 DNVVLQSV
+281 DNIILQSV

-305 IYSQVANQLQVSR
+305 VYSQVANQLQVAR

-328 AVVEPAVVPL
+328 AVVEPAVIPL
-338 KPSGMGLKIYILL
+338 YPSGTSRKIYVLAFI
-351 FVFLSVSGTLV
+351 FLSVCIVISWKL
-362 WVFFGKSLLASLRKE
+362 FGEDILNKF
-377 LKNKEIEQDK
+377 KEIRA

>member
-1 MSTLMEQTSE
+1 MIEQTPE
-11 KETKQLHNNYHD
+11 KDIKQKQNNHND
-23 EEIEIDLMDLLR
+23 EEIEIDLIGILR
-35 KVIGIRKKIY
+35 KIIGIRKTIY

-51 LVIGVIVA
+51 LVVGIIVA
-59 ISIPKQYTVEVAL
+59 ISIPKQYTVGVTL

-77 NNKGAG
+77 GSKGGG

-95 VTMGD
+95 VSMNE

-115 STPFLLELSN
+115 STPFLLELST
-125 MKVPVSGSE
+125 MKIPALKGE
-134 EISLSSYLNE
+134 TMTLNIYLDE
-144 ESSPWWGYVIGF
+144 ESSPWWSYVIGL
-156 PGMVIGGVKSLFTEN
+156 PGMVIGGVKSLFTE
-171 EDESISSDKASRG
+171 EESESVPSDKANLG
-184 TIELSKKEFQKIES
+184 TIELSKKESEKIEA
-198 LKRKIVAS
+198 LKKKILAS

-211 SMTTVSVTLQS
+211 SMTTVSVTLQN

-228 VADSVVKKLQEY
+228 VADSVVRKLQEY
-240 IIDYRTS
+240 IIDYRTT
-247 KSKEDCLYLEKLF
+247 KAKEDCLYLERLF

-267 YAAQRKYADYVDAH
+267 YDAQKKYADYMDSH
-281 DNVVLQSV
+281 DNIILQSV

-305 IYSQVANQLQVSR
+305 VYSQVANQLQVAR

-328 AVVEPAVVPL
+328 AVVEPAVIPL
-338 KPSGMGLKIYILL
+338 YPSGTSRKIYVLAFI
-351 FVFLSVSGTLV
+351 FLSVCIVISWKL
-362 WVFFGKSLLASLRKE
+362 FGEGILNKF
-377 LKNKEIEQDK
+377 KEIRA